1 MQNKLEGLK
10 MREESKSVLDGFI
23 EDNQFELDSYLT
35 YLFDQLNHESE
46 IPSEA

>member
-1 MQNKLEGLK
+1 
-10 MREESKSVLDGFI
+10 MREESKSALDDFV

-35 YLFDQLNHESE
+35 YLFDQINHESK

>member
-1 MQNKLEGLK
+1 MG
-10 MREESKSVLDGFI
+10 EESKPVLDDFV

-46 IPSEA
+46 ILSEA

>member
-1 MQNKLEGLK
+1 
-10 MREESKSVLDGFI
+10 MREESKSALDDFV

-35 YLFDQLNHESE
+35 YLFDKINHESE

>member
-1 MQNKLEGLK
+1 
-10 MREESKSVLDGFI
+10 MREESKPLLAGFI

-35 YLFDQLNHESE
+35 YLFDQTNYEGE

>member
-1 MQNKLEGLK
+1 

-23 EDNQFELDSYLT
+23 EDNQLDSYLT

>member
-1 MQNKLEGLK
+1 
-10 MREESKSVLDGFI
+10 MREESKSVLDGFG